1 MPQSLSRVI
10 LHVVFSTKD
19 RQPWL
24 DRDIRPRV
32 HAYLATLCRDF
43 QTEVFDVGGVA
54 DHVHI
59 VSTLPR
65 TISQAD
71 LVEKTKTA
79 SSKWIKE
86 IDSRYRSFFWQR
98 GYSAFSV
105 SPSQLNA
112 LRKYVK
118 TQERHHRKRTFQDEY
133 RELLRKHGIAYNE
146 QYVWD

>member
-1 MPQSLSRVI
+1 MPQSLSKVI
-10 LHVVFSTKD
+10 LHVIFSMKD

-24 DRDIRPRV
+24 DRDIRPRI
-32 HAYLATLCRDF
+32 HAYLAMLCRDL
-43 QTEVFDVGGVA
+43 QAEVFDVGGVA
-54 DHVHI
+54 DHIHI

-71 LVEKTKTA
+71 LVEKIKTT
-79 SSKWIKE
+79 SSKWIKQ

-98 GYSAFSV
+98 GYSVFSV

-133 RELLRKHGIAYNE
+133 RQLLRKHGIGYSE
-146 QYVWD
+146 RYVWD